1 MKINL
6 LLIIILASGL
16 AFSCKSK
23 KEEKIGE
30 PLEKKTSGVKS
41 QDWGNVDN
49 QKVYLFTLANE
60 NGVEVTITNFGGI
73 VTSWMVPNQHGDKD
87 NIVLGFKTLDE
98 YVNKP
103 HPYFGALVGRYGNRI
118 AKGKF
123 TIDGVAYTLAK
134 NNGENHLHGG
144 IKSFGKVVWNA
155 EVDST
160 SLPAKLKLTYLS
172 KDGEEGYPGNLNVTV
187 VYSLS
192 NDNELT
198 IDYEAETDKPTHCN
212 LTNHSYFNLSGD
224 YAKSILDHYLTLY
237 ANHYTP
243 VDNGLIPT
251 GEIKEVKGTAF
262 DFTSAHKIGE
272 RIDQV
277 PGGYDHN
284 FVLTRQDNSMML
296 AAVLADSVS
305 KRKIETFT
313 TEPGVQFYSGNFL
326 DGTLAS
332 SDGIPFN
339 KHAGMC
345 LETQHFPDTP
355 NQSNFPTTLLRPG
368 EKYKTTTIY
377 KFSAE

>member
-1 MKINL
+1 MKINS
-6 LLIIILASGL
+6 LLIILIIACVTL
-16 AFSCKSK
+16 SCKSK
-23 KEEKIGE
+23 KEDTVHQ
-30 PLEKKTSGVKS
+30 PVEKKNVSVKS
-41 QDWGNVDN
+41 QDWGIVEG
-49 QKVYLFTLANE
+49 QKVYLFTLT
-60 NGVEVTITNFGGI
+60 NGNGIEVTITNFGGI
-73 VTSWMVPNQHGDKD
+73 VTSWMVPSHQGGKD

-123 TIDGVAYTLAK
+123 SIDGVDYTLAK

-155 EVDST
+155 EIDS
-160 SLPAKLKLTYLS
+160 SSSPAKLKLTYLS

-187 VYSLS
+187 FYSLTD
-192 NDNELT
+192 NNELT
-198 IDYEAETDKPTHCN
+198 IEYEAETDKPTHCN

-224 YAKSILDHYLTLY
+224 ISKNILGHYLTLY
-237 ANHYTP
+237 ADHYTP

-251 GEIKEVKGTAF
+251 GEIKAVKGTAF

-272 RIDQV
+272 RIEQV
-277 PGGYDHN
+277 QGGYDHN
-284 FVLTRQDNSMML
+284 FVLNRKDQSMML

-313 TEPGVQFYSGNFL
+313 TEPGIQFYSGNFL
-326 DGTLAS
+326 DGTLSS

-355 NQSNFPTTLLRPG
+355 NRPNFPTTLLRPG